1 MEGRNYLMYRLWL
14 SAAACL
20 QATALTAGDSVSIPA
35 RLNATHQMFVSARI
49 NNSAP
54 MSCSLDSGGGAN
66 LYLDQTLAATLGVKP
81 TSEGRSASPNDSR
94 MRTDQRAQ
102 TSIEVAGLKFENQPV
117 VLRQMPM
124 AEFACVIGLAVFR
137 SYAVDIDYEQRVVR
151 LLDSERLRYAGP
163 GQLLSFSSEGNNV
176 FLETS
181 LILPGG
187 DKVPARLAVDTG
199 GGRFTVLLS
208 KSFADRNR
216 ILDRG
221 VPTEPDSSFGYENGQ
236 PKVVV
241 ARFSKLAMGRMELA
255 QPAIHIWRVKGF
267 GGGAEPD
274 GLLCGGALRRFR
286 LIIDYPKH
294 HLFLEPNS
302 QFGNP

>member
-14 SAAACL
+14 SATVCL
-20 QATALTAGDSVSIPA
+20 QATALAASDSVSIPV

-66 LYLDQTLAATLGVKP
+66 LYLEQTLAATLGVKP

-137 SYAVDIDYEQRVVR
+137 SYAVDID
-151 LLDSERLRYAGP
+151 
-163 GQLLSFSSEGNNV
+163 
-176 FLETS
+176 
-181 LILPGG
+181 
-187 DKVPARLAVDTG
+187 
-199 GGRFTVLLS
+199 
-208 KSFADRNR
+208 
-216 ILDRG
+216 
-221 VPTEPDSSFGYENGQ
+221 
-236 PKVVV
+236 
-241 ARFSKLAMGRMELA
+241 
-255 QPAIHIWRVKGF
+255 H
-267 GGGAEPD
+267 
-274 GLLCGGALRRFR
+274 
-286 LIIDYPKH
+286 
-294 HLFLEPNS
+294 
-302 QFGNP
+302 